1 MLKELVLRHQ
11 YVAFLCNS
19 KNDFLE
25 FVNIAT
31 DEMKF
36 LKFFGPSG
44 SMSLSYFG
52 LDDNKTYSDKEI
64 ILAQAS
70 PTNISYGIGDK
81 SYILIVHGIYEHG
94 QYYINNEDEFTFHS
108 INECHLDVYTGK
120 NYTADNWKIF
130 DSSLIF
136 RKKKLEKISLS

>member
-1 MLKELVLRHQ
+1 MGQRYRLG
-11 YVAFLCNS
+11 LC
-19 KNDFLE
+19 
-25 FVNIAT
+25 
-31 DEMKF
+31 
-36 LKFFGPSG
+36 
-44 SMSLSYFG
+44 SLSYFG

-108 INECHLDVYTGK
+108 INECTRLPNQDDYAIVYFGGIVEIRDGHK
-120 NYTADNWKIF
+120 AQLEFLKSEDEDN
-130 DSSLIF
+130 DSSNFVHDFNVDLTL
-136 RKKKLEKISLS
+136 RSLEDDMFIS